1 MKRIIFLFI
10 LNVFVVLG
18 ALGYSEKD
26 SIKHIEL
33 NRLVIGAES
42 SMTYVKFIEP
52 TTNNKYFDLHYRIE
66 PEISIYLNTNIGL
79 GLKGIYANGKSNYRS
94 FSKLY
99 GLGTFLRYYYPL
111 HFKNEKFKGLNNRF
125 LAFIEFSYNRTNYFV
140 NSIKENP
147 IPTSPFNVN
156 LYRIPIGFS
165 IRIWKEFYGKIA
177 LLPEF
182 YSPGSNIL
190 RYELGFEYHIKY

>member
-1 MKRIIFLFI
+1 MVFGSEISMFYSNIVDPATNKKYIDFL
-10 LNVFVVLG
+10 
-18 ALGYSEKD
+18 
-26 SIKHIEL
+26 
-33 NRLVIGAES
+33 
-42 SMTYVKFIEP
+42 
-52 TTNNKYFDLHYRIE
+52 YRIE
-66 PEISIYLNTNIGL
+66 PEMSIYLNTNIGF
-79 GLKGIYANGKSNYRS
+79 GIKGIYDHGQSNYRS

-111 HFKNEKFKGLNNRF
+111 HFKNEKLKGLNNRF
-125 LAFIEFSYNRTNYFV
+125 IAFIEFSYNRTNYFV

-147 IPTSPFNVN
+147 IPTSHFNVN
-156 LYRIPIGFS
+156 LYRFPVGLS

-182 YSPGSNIL
+182 YTPGSNIL